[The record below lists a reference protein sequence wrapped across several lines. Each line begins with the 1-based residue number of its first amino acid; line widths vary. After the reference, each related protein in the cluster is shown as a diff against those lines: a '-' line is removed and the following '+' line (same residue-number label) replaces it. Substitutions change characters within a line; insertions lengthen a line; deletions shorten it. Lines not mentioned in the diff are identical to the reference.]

1 MKKTSKPKANLLSG
15 LLDKVDESNKIRA
28 TIKLPKKDNSRHEE
42 LEKKI
47 RMNIKKFDD
56 DINLT
61 KLELEPM
68 TKEERY
74 HVHDIVTNEYFNS
87 LVSISEGE
95 QEDRHIVIYRKGF
108 QPVESTNQP
117 IIKVNNHKTQK
128 KVDKDVP
135 VAPIQSFVKLNVEKR
150 DRRTLE
156 EIQSDMKAKK
166 LKTETESNI

>member
-1 MKKTSKPKANLLSG
+1 MKKTSKPNNLLSG
-15 LLDKVDESNKIRA
+15 LLDKVDATNKIRA
-28 TIKLPKKDNSRHEE
+28 TIKVEPKKNTRVEE

-47 RMNIKKFDD
+47 RLNIKKFDD
-56 DINLT
+56 DANLK

-74 HVHDIVTNEYFNS
+74 HVHDIVTNEYFNT

-108 QPVESTNQP
+108 QPVEKP
-117 IIKVNNHKTQK
+117 IQSIVRVNNPITHK
-128 KVDKDVP
+128 KVDKDVVP
-135 VAPIQSFVKLNVEKR
+135 VAPGLQSFVKLNVEKR

-156 EIQSDMKAKK
+156 EIQSDMKNKK
-166 LKTETESNI
+166 TKIET

>member
-1 MKKTSKPKANLLSG
+1 MKKTSKPNNLLSG
-15 LLDKVDESNKIRA
+15 LLDKVDETNKILA
-28 TIKLPKKDNSRHEE
+28 TIKIPKKDTSRYEE

-47 RMNIKKFDD
+47 RLNIKSFDD
-56 DINLT
+56 DKNLT

-74 HVHDIVTNEYFNS
+74 HVHDIVTNEYSNT
-87 LVSISEGE
+87 LISISEGD
-95 QEDRHIVIYRKGF
+95 QIDRHIVIYRKGF
-108 QPVESTNQP
+108 QPIETTIAP
-117 IIKVNNHKTQK
+117 IVINKVTQK
-128 KVDKDVP
+128 KVDRDAISVP

-166 LKTETESNI
+166 SKIET